1 MRVGV
6 PIVVIMVVFMRVPVV
21 VIMRVPVMVVMVVI
35 VSRGLVVMVVSRGP
49 AAEGADEHGDA
60 HGGDQDSAGDA

>member
-1 MRVGV
+1 MRVRV
-6 PIVVIMVVFMRVPVV
+6 PIVVIMVVIMRVPVV

-35 VSRGLVVMVVSRGP
+35 VSRGLVMVVSRDTV
-49 AAEGADEHGDA
+49 AEGADEHGDA